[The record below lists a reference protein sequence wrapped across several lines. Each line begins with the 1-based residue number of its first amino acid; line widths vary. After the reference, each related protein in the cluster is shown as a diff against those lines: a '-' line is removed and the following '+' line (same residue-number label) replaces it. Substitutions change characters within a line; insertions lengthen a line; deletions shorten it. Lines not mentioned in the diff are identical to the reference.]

1 MLTLYQF
8 KVHLKSWAGFLHF
21 SELQVVPNKKFTYL
35 TFRFIVGREM
45 QDGRGCLLSVASSF
59 SQKPFLNS
67 MCPHAYIY
75 PVLSTVFPGASYGKE
90 PTCNAGHLGSIPG
103 LGRSLGEGNGN
114 SLQFPCLENPHGQRS
129 PEGYSPWDCRIEQN
143 WASTVFSILS
153 TGQSHQ
159 ISVFSLKK

>member
-1 MLTLYQF
+1 
-8 KVHLKSWAGFLHF
+8 
-21 SELQVVPNKKFTYL
+21 
-35 TFRFIVGREM
+35 M

-114 SLQFPCLENPHGQRS
+114 PLQYYCQETPMDRGS
-129 PEGYSPWDCRIEQN
+129 WK
-143 WASTVFSILS
+143 ATVHEVTMSWTQLR
-153 TGQSHQ
+153 G
-159 ISVFSLKK
+159 